1 MEFRFP
7 DDPIRLP
14 PTSPMFRNIDADG
27 SWRAQPKRNGWR
39 RIAYKE
45 NGAWTL
51 HAKRDTSPEAKRP
64 LPPDLVQRLAAF
76 PIPDGTALDLEWMG
90 TRDVAFTGGQNWL
103 EAFDIDYWNYQWQG
117 DIPFDERMKS
127 LADLIALCSAM
138 VRSDIKTLILV
149 PTWKGDIYR
158 QFCRLA
164 MEWKDSQEKLTQGKI
179 LANEG
184 AISEGL
190 VLKRGN
196 STLRGDRWKTVDNP
210 AWVKVKYREG

>member
-1 MEFRFP
+1 MMEYRFP

-39 RIAYKE
+39 RLAYKD

-64 LPPDLVQRLAAF
+64 LPPNLMQRLAAL
-76 PIPDGTALDLEWMG
+76 PIPNGTALDLEWMG
-90 TRDVAFTGGQNWL
+90 TRDAAFTFGRHWL
-103 EAFDIDYWNYQWQG
+103 EAFDIQYWNFQWQG
-117 DIPFDERMKS
+117 DIPFDERMRS
-127 LADLIALCSAM
+127 LSDLLAM
-138 VRSDIKTLILV
+138 CDAVSGDKALILV
-149 PTWKGDIYR
+149 PTWKDGIYR

-184 AISEGL
+184 SISEGL
-190 VLKRGN
+190 VLKRADGRLKGN
-196 STLRGDRWKTVDNP
+196 QWKTVDNP